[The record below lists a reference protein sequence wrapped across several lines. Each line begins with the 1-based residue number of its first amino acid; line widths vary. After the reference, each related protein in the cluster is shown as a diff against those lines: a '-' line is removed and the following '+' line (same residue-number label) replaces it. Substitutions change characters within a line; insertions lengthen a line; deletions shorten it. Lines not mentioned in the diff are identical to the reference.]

1 MKVQLKFLAAGLF
14 LLTAVMFTSCKKD
27 GETESATTVKQDK
40 DNIQASFDAIKA
52 NLTQFKAGSFYQAGI
67 EFLNVKNGEALDD
80 DWADQLGSRF
90 GDIVDDE
97 NIISSNRFNYSL
109 LAGKYTWN
117 SGSKT
122 WSRTSSS
129 NFIALF
135 PASKTSATNN
145 CELGI
150 KAYTD
155 KSVSIEGETI
165 YFPTTANAYLK
176 KDNTQ
181 IMSFDFSASYNS
193 NGFPTAANAE
203 LYLKPVT
210 TSVSLSRKTDTKYN
224 FTFSVVNEN
233 NKENALSIQSD
244 VSFSNGIT
252 NYTDFD
258 DVQANTIQLALN
270 QGKLSI
276 NGTMDL
282 KTFNELEDSR
292 SDITA
297 SDINKTINLEVLYND
312 QKIGTLKVEEV
323 GDDFALFLV
332 YKDGTEEN
340 TSIYYNSFVSDIESI
355 FKSDLNVNSIKSVLK
370 NQVVKAKVQKLK
382 SKVLFWKK

>member
-67 EFLNVKNGEALDD
+67 EFLNVKNGKALDG

-97 NIISSNRFNYSL
+97 NIISSNRFNYSS
-109 LAGKYTWN
+109 LAGKYIWN
-117 SGSKT
+117 NSSKT
-122 WSRTSSS
+122 WTKTSSN

-165 YFPTTANAYLK
+165 YLPITANTYLK

-233 NKENALSIQSD
+233 NKDNALSIQSD

-312 QKIGTLKVEEV
+312 QKIGTLKVKEV
-323 GDDFALFLV
+323 GGDFALFLV

-340 TSIYYNSFVSDIESI
+340 TSIYYNSFVSDLESI
-355 FKSDLNVNSIKSVLK
+355 FKSDLNANYIKSILK
-370 NQVVKAKVQKLK
+370 NQVIKAKVQKLK
-382 SKVLFWKK
+382 NKVMFWKK